1 MKKRFSRKIMSAVI
15 IATMMIGMASCG
27 SKISVPDDYN
37 YDDLSAYIK
46 LTDYKGIEYTKITGE
61 ISDDEVKAKIDEK
74 LASGETEQIK
84 EGTVEKDSVVNID
97 YEGSID
103 GVKFEGGTAQNQE
116 LDIANSAY
124 IAGFAEAIVGH
135 KVGETFDINV
145 VFPEDYGKEE
155 LNGKPAVFKITVN
168 YIVGQ
173 KKADFNDEWVQN
185 NSEYKTTEE
194 YEKSV
199 RDELSQEVMS
209 TADNKEKTEVF
220 NKIVDGSEIVEY
232 PEKELTAR
240 TEQIKKMYS
249 DYAESSGMKLDEFLS
264 SQMGMDADQFN
275 TMADETAKTTVKQE
289 LVLYALKNAE
299 SIEADQAGYDKFIQ
313 DMLKNAGLTEKTFK
327 EQNGK
332 TVAEYAEESNLYAS
346 YLYQEVMN
354 KVMEYSVGK

>member
-1 MKKRFSRKIMSAVI
+1 MAKKFTRKILVAAI
-15 IATMMIGMASCG
+15 IGAMMMGMTSCG

-46 LTDYKGIEYTKITGE
+46 LADYKGIEYTKITGE

-124 IAGFAEAIVGH
+124 IDGFAEAIVGH

-264 SQMGMDADQFN
+264 SQMGMDAEQFN
-275 TMADETAKTTVKQE
+275 TMVDETAKTTVKQE
-289 LVLYALKNAE
+289 LVLYALKDAE
-299 SIEADQAGYDKFIQ
+299 SIVADQAGYDKFIQ